1 VEKLFKMK
9 EWLTLT
15 EAAQR
20 LSILFGEDVNVAD
33 VLRLALDGH
42 LKLSVRFVNGATARC
57 GRVIPLEE
65 AETYE
70 IPENLLS
77 GKPNK
82 MVKGLLIREGEILAL
97 DETIVTIWDVW
108 DLPMIGEER
117 LDVEHEYQ
125 RLTNGP
131 EVTAI
136 ILSGALVESQDGQLC
151 ELQESFNENEYKA
164 GSKAQLRELKERIA
178 RDNIGPPQAKELL
191 NSHKENREKFLQ
203 EQRDKQDSG
212 KNSANYYPAGRL
224 PTDSVLVVRTTAI
237 QELVSRI
244 SEPVESIE
252 KPMGQRERTTL
263 LVIIGALA
271 KLANIDLSK
280 PSKAAGSIENETALM
295 GVRVAARTI
304 ENHLKRVPEA
314 MENRS
319 QR

>member
-1 VEKLFKMK
+1 
-9 EWLTLT
+9 
-15 EAAQR
+15 
-20 LSILFGEDVNVAD
+20 
-33 VLRLALDGH
+33 
-42 LKLSVRFVNGATARC
+42 
-57 GRVIPLEE
+57 
-65 AETYE
+65 
-70 IPENLLS
+70 
-77 GKPNK
+77 
-82 MVKGLLIREGEILAL
+82 
-97 DETIVTIWDVW
+97 
-108 DLPMIGEER
+108 
-117 LDVEHEYQ
+117 
-125 RLTNGP
+125 
-131 EVTAI
+131 
-136 ILSGALVESQDGQLC
+136 VESQDGQLC